1 MNRQNIAKLMLCC
14 APLYACNTTQTE
26 ETQKPNVIYI
36 LADDLGYGDIEP
48 YGQEIIKTPHLTQMA
63 SEGMMFMQHYAGST
77 VSAPSRGS
85 LMTGLHTG
93 NSQIRGNKEIAPE
106 GQQPMEGDTYTIGK
120 MMKQEG
126 YTTGIFGKWGL
137 GYPESPSIPK
147 KMGFDEFY
155 GYNCQRMAHTYYPE
169 YLWRNEKKVILE
181 DN

>member
-1 MNRQNIAKLMLCC
+1 MLCF
-14 APLYACNTTQTE
+14 APLYACNTAQE
-26 ETQKPNVIYI
+26 EQPQKPNVIYI

-48 YGQEIIKTPHLTQMA
+48 YGQEIIKTPHLTKMA

-120 MMKQEG
+120 MMKGVG
-126 YTTGIFGKWGL
+126 YATGLFGKWGL
-137 GYPESPSIPK
+137 GYPESPSIPS
-147 KMGFDEFY
+147 KMGFEEFY
-155 GYNCQRMAHTYYPE
+155 GYNCQRQAHTYYPQH
-169 YLWRNEKKVILE
+169 LWRNE
-181 DN
+181 